1 MIDNVMLDSLM
12 TWARLQAP
20 IDYVNAGTIN
30 EMLQRMLQRRRV
42 RLEISAEPRLG
53 FMCRVYVCRVYLA
66 EPRCIDNHQFVET
79 DKGYIPC
86 ECGQLAE
93 TRIA

>member
-1 MIDNVMLDSLM
+1 MIDNVILDSLM

-20 IDYVNAGTIN
+20 HVQPFTILPN
-30 EMLQRMLQRRRV
+30 HSFTGERRRV
-42 RLEISAEPRLG
+42 RLEISAMQTRI
-53 FMCRVYVCRVYLA
+53 MCRVYLA

-86 ECGQLAE
+86 ECGPLAE
-93 TRIA
+93 TYIG

>member
-20 IDYVNAGTIN
+20 IDYELI
-30 EMLQRMLQRRRV
+30 LLQRRRI
-42 RLEISAEPRLG
+42 RLEISAEPSYHDTFGIRTIII
-53 FMCRVYVCRVYLA
+53 CRVYLA

-86 ECGQLAE
+86 ECGPLAE
-93 TRIA
+93 TYIG